1 MLKSTITIGGTVPTL
16 QHWINPTYEGLISR
30 FDKEVLG
37 QEVNL
42 PEDWMDDFPDHNY
55 KYPHLSKLLGSQSGV
70 DGSPIHKP
78 PGSQTA
84 EKFDATWLDYYQ
96 LFRDELATFGAK
108 KAPKKEDE
116 QKKSKPGLTR
126 YMRITE
132 GKVLNSIHINCE
144 PAVLASL
151 NHYIRTQFRHPW
163 EWLITFNTSSY
174 GKTYLNLPPKADDPF
189 DEHPKQ
195 RGIYPGVDGDG
206 DFTSL
211 NNIRSLDFQANL
223 FTSSTL
229 LTSTNGEKVNLSV
242 QLLAS
247 VICMCHTLQ
256 KEGSAIIQLD
266 VGVENCTFTV
276 GIMYLLSCIFHKA
289 EIIRL
294 RRLYFHGS
302 NFKGL
307 AKTYLTRLTK
317 LLPYYRNLQGS
328 IPALFVRDAI
338 PSAMISSLGMA
349 FGRKYDSVEEQ
360 KIEIFELQ
368 PHHRIFNNS
377 TQ

>member
-1 MLKSTITIGGTVPTL
+1 MLKSPIAGGSVPTL

-30 FDKEVLG
+30 FDKEVLK
-37 QEVNL
+37 QVVNL
-42 PEDWMDDFPDHNY
+42 PEDWMEDFPDHNY
-55 KYPHLSKLLGSQSGV
+55 KYPHLSKLLGNQSV
-70 DGSPIHKP
+70 DGSPINKL

-96 LFRDELATFGAK
+96 LFRDELENFGVK
-108 KAPKKEDE
+108 KATKSDEPKKR
-116 QKKSKPGLTR
+116 KPGLTR

-132 GKVLNSIHINCE
+132 SKILSSIHINCE
-144 PAVLASL
+144 PAVLSSL
-151 NHYIRTQFRHPW
+151 NHYIRTQFRYPW
-163 EWLITFNTSSY
+163 EWLITFDSEFDS
-174 GKTYLNLPPKADDPF
+174 KKAYLNLPPKADDPF

-195 RGIYPGVDGDG
+195 RGIFQGVDGDG

-211 NNIRSLDFQANL
+211 NNIRSLDFPANL
-223 FTSSTL
+223 FTFS
-229 LTSTNGEKVNLSV
+229 GEKVNNGNTSV

-247 VICMCHTLQ
+247 VVCMCYTLQ

-266 VGVENCTFTV
+266 IGVENCTFIV
-276 GIMYLLSCIFHKA
+276 GLMYLLSCIFHKA

-294 RRLYFHGS
+294 RRFYFHGS

-307 AKTYLTRLTK
+307 AKTYLARLTK
-317 LLPYYRNLQGS
+317 LLPYYRDLKGS

-338 PSAMISSLGMA
+338 PSTMISYLGMA
-349 FGRKYDSVEEQ
+349 FGRKYDSKEEQ

-368 PHHRIFNNS
+368 THHRIF